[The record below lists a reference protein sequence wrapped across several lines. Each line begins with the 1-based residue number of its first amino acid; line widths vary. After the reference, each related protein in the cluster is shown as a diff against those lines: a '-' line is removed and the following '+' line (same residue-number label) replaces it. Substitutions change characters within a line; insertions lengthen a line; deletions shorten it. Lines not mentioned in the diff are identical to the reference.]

1 MPFHLHFC
9 SSVER
14 FNPKHNKWE
23 FVAPMNHP
31 RDGLC
36 VAADDDYLYAI
47 SGYDGDNYLNS
58 VERYDPSKD
67 QWEMCGKVPCAFS
80 SSFCSRASCI
90 YFEF

>member
-1 MPFHLHFC
+1 MPSCPLFY

-14 FNPKHNKWE
+14 FDPKHNQWE
-23 FVAPMNHP
+23 FIAPMSHA

-58 VERYDPSKD
+58 IERYDPGKD
-67 QWEMCGKVPCAFS
+67 KWEIIGMAS
-80 SSFCSRASCI
+80 SSLLLSTATFRDKT
-90 YFEF
+90 